1 MPQRTIAQATA
12 MLEDLSGLSDNDRR
26 TYEAELTAARHQAT
40 ETATVLMDER
50 VVEIAAARDDA
61 LAELCAVRDG
71 YGELVTKAQLGRITA
86 ADYERSLSELRSR
99 QRAAERHI
107 TRTSEALAFVE
118 TAEADPV
125 AFGDSLFA
133 KFPLTS
139 PTFSF

>member
-1 MPQRTIAQATA
+1 MPQRTIAQATS

>member
-12 MLEDLSGLSDNDRR
+12 ILEDLGGLSDNDRR
-26 TYEAELTAARHQAT
+26 TYEAELTAARNQAT

-50 VVEIAAARDDA
+50 VAEIAAVRDDA

-71 YGELVTKAQLGRITA
+71 YGDLVAKAQLGRITA
-86 ADYERSLSELRSR
+86 ADYERSLTELRSR